1 MAFKLVISDLVEF
14 PVKFTLNDAGKMRQ
28 FAFNLIAKRKP
39 MDELRAFV
47 QQVTQG
53 TDDHEDFVTQ
63 MLLDTVCGWRGQ
75 TLVVEEE
82 TGAPAGYTREGM
94 AMVLDLVGVR
104 ALVMTAYFGACSE
117 KGKEKN

>member
-1 MAFKLVISDLVEF
+1 MGFKLVISDLVEF

-28 FAFNLIAKRKP
+28 FVFSLIAKRKP
-39 MDELRAFV
+39 VDELREFATRV
-47 QQVTQG
+47 AQAG
-53 TDDHEDFVTQ
+53 DDHEETVRQ
-63 MLLDTVCGWRGQ
+63 MLLDTIVGWRGQ

-94 AMVLDLVGVR
+94 EMVLDLVGVR
-104 ALVMTAYFGACSE
+104 TLVMTAYFGACSE